1 MPVTQT
7 DRGLNTLLLLAYSS
21 DRPGDLDDVDFVSEE
36 EQFALYLDSEA
47 FRLTSR
53 ETPHPVFNS
62 VRVSFWPDTERGVWF
77 YMTVSVEAEDR
88 WIESGL
94 ALIEDAGNRAEV
106 NRHVSDALLHLA
118 RRLARH

>member
-7 DRGLNTLLLLAYSS
+7 DQGLNALLLVAYSS
-21 DRPGDLDDVDFVSEE
+21 DRPEDLSDVDFSSGEAR
-36 EQFALYLDSEA
+36 FALYLDAEA

-62 VRVSFWPDTERGVWF
+62 VRVRFYPDFSSGVWF
-77 YMTVSVEAEDR
+77 DVTASAGDQ
-88 WIESGL
+88 WLESGL
-94 ALIEDAGNRAEV
+94 ALIEEAGNKVEV

-118 RRLARH
+118 RRMARH

>member
-7 DRGLNTLLLLAYSS
+7 DQGLNTLLLLAHSS
-21 DRPGDLDDVDFVSEE
+21 DRPGDLADVDFVSEE
-36 EQFALYLDSEA
+36 VQFALYLDAEA

-62 VRVSFWPDTERGVWF
+62 VRVRFYPEDDGAAWF
-77 YMTVSVEAEDR
+77 DVTASVGEVCAVQPPT
-88 WIESGL
+88 
-94 ALIEDAGNRAEV
+94 LILEAGNPAEV

-118 RRLARH
+118 RQLARH